1 MKNYLLCVLS
11 RPTKRNTQ
19 KQLNQNKDGVFGKA
33 KCKLCGEEVRLAL
46 KHMRD
51 KHTEIYNREVA
62 GKMKMSSVMKKYFVD

>member
-1 MKNYLLCVLS
+1 MYAI
-11 RPTKRNTQ
+11 RPTKRNAQ
-19 KQLNQNKDGVFGKA
+19 KQLNQNKAGVFGKA